1 MTLGCAMVYD
11 VDEIMNLYIQMT
23 MGDYL
28 IFYCVVVA
36 AITYTCA
43 ILLYT
48 FPTSSDASVVLAM
61 ISCTCSIKLCLMK
74 L

>member
-1 MTLGCAMVYD
+1 M
-11 VDEIMNLYIQMT
+11 IR
-23 MGDYL
+23 
-28 IFYCVVVA
+28 YCVVVA
-36 AITYTCA
+36 TFTYTCA

-48 FPTSSDASVVLAM
+48 CPTGSDASVVLAM